1 MGRVS
6 SILLVAIGVVAV
18 AVLFGCSDSGP
29 WVLRAPPTLGGA
41 ARATLADCPDELRER
56 VRVAAS
62 AMAISLPDGLSAQP
76 GTTQPGELVARRL
89 LVSAS
94 LTGGAAAVRVRGSTL
109 TVTTVG
115 GTFAGPA
122 SVVMRSN
129 PPEVARD
136 RALEVIP
143 GRVRVEPFLSSSKL
157 HPETIVFD
165 VALIPGGVPVD
176 KMIVS
181 LSPLWTP
188 ERHPVAPDTLQI
200 TLSSERHLT
209 VFDVVEAHVSL
220 DVDGTGPARSHDT
233 WECSYETHFTL
244 VDHDSVLPEVWD
256 LHTVPRDGRHKRWLA
271 LFAPAVGPFR
281 VIFTNAQAAQ
291 AFATWLRTTG
301 ATHAG
306 GYQLGLFER
315 DADRSQAT
323 IPADRDIASTFQPVS
338 VDEAQG
344 LVVGRLGEN

>member
-1 MGRVS
+1 MCRVNP
-6 SILLVAIGVVAV
+6 ILLVAIGAVAV
-18 AVLFGCSDSGP
+18 AVLFGCSDS
-29 WVLRAPPTLGGA
+29 PPMLGGA

-62 AMAISLPDGLSAQP
+62 AMAISLSDGLSPQL

-89 LVSAS
+89 LISAS
-94 LTGGAAAVRVRGSTL
+94 LTGEAAAVRVRGSTL

-129 PPEVARD
+129 PLEVVRD

-157 HPETIVFD
+157 HPETIVLD
-165 VALIPGGVPVD
+165 VALIPGGVPAD
-176 KMIVS
+176 KMTVS
-181 LSPLWTP
+181 LAPLWTP
-188 ERHPVAPDTLQI
+188 ERHPVPPDSLQI
-200 TLSSERHLT
+200 TIAAERHLT

-220 DVDGTGPARSHDT
+220 EVDGTVPARSRDT
-233 WECSYETHFTL
+233 WACSYETNLTL
-244 VDHDSVLPEVWD
+244 VDHDSVLPGLWD
-256 LHTVPRDGRHKRWLA
+256 LHTVPRVGRPKRWLA
-271 LFAPAVGPFR
+271 LFTPAVGPFR
-281 VIFTNAQAAQ
+281 VILTDAQAAQ

-315 DADRSQAT
+315 DTGMSQST
-323 IPADRDIASTFQPVS
+323 IPADRDIARTFQPVS
-338 VDEAQG
+338 ADEAQM
-344 LVVGRLGEN
+344 LVVGRIGEN